1 MESGPGFQVS
11 DSLHFLDYAEMQA
24 NEKAKLGGWTHVK
37 ETTQQPEAPPTTGN
51 KSVALRRCLIRPLLG
66 SVPRLAPCR
75 FFVSNIFLL
84 LR

>member
-1 MESGPGFQVS
+1 VESGPGFQVS
-11 DSLHFLDYAEMQA
+11 DSLRFLDDVEI
-24 NEKAKLGGWTHVK
+24 GGWTHVK